1 VRSPDLGRLPLRI
14 RLVCAVMLA
23 GFALLAI
30 RAGHLTVVETR
41 GADRGFEQWEAEIHI
56 PPARGFVVDREE
68 AELAVSVTAPS
79 VYVRPRALAD
89 RRDAARQLARVL
101 GVSAAVLE
109 KRFDPR
115 HPWVHAAR
123 WVTRAQARAV
133 EALELRGVGVFH
145 EPRRIH
151 PHRELAAH
159 VLGFANID
167 GVGVRGI
174 EQQEDAWLRG
184 RPVEAPVERDARR
197 RALALGDL
205 DPITSA
211 GGDVRLTLDAALQAE
226 VEASLQAG
234 VERAQ
239 GQGGIAILL
248 DPRSGEILALAER
261 PGFDPNDFRRVPYE
275 TTRSRALLDAVEPGS
290 TLKTFVVAAALEHGV
305 LDPHQ
310 VIDCEEGTWRVPG
323 RTLRDLHPQGLL
335 DPAGVLRESSNIG
348 AAKIGFLLGPERHH
362 EMLRRFGFGVPTGVG
377 FPEESSGL
385 LRSWQRWRPLDHA
398 TISFG
403 QGVSV
408 TPLQLASAMGAIAND
423 GLWLQPR
430 LVAARRRPREAW
442 QIVATGEP
450 RRVLRPEVARMV
462 RQMLEQVVGPEGTG
476 RRAGLAGV
484 RVAGKTGT
492 AQKLDPATGR
502 YSANSYLSWFVG
514 VAPAEEP
521 LLVGLVVID
530 EPRGKVRTGG
540 ALAAP
545 VFAEI
550 ATAHLARRGIVTHPE
565 PIAPPPAPVRV
576 ADAPA
581 SPAPE
586 AAATAPAAKSPG
598 PAPSGDRGAQ
608 RADGGRNAPR
618 TRTERNAAGPE
629 ERLLLPDLRG
639 MSRAEA
645 RALLAASAVGL
656 VASCDGRVVGQEP
669 DPGTI
674 LGSGAAV
681 RVWCESGGR
690 SGDAPL

>member
-14 RLVCAVMLA
+14 RLVCAGLLA
-23 GFALLAI
+23 GFVLLAV

-41 GADRGFEQWEAEIHI
+41 GADRGVEQWEAEIRI
-56 PPARGFVVDREE
+56 PPARGLVVDRED
-68 AELAVSVTAPS
+68 AELAISVTAPS
-79 VYVRPRALAD
+79 VYVTPRALTD
-89 RRDAARQLARVL
+89 PRDAARQLARVL
-101 GVSAAVLE
+101 GVSAARLE

-115 HPWVHAAR
+115 RPYVHAAR
-123 WVTRAQARAV
+123 WVTEAQARAV
-133 EALELRGVGVFH
+133 EALELAGVGVFH
-145 EPRRIH
+145 EPRRVH

-174 EQQEDAWLRG
+174 EQQEDGWLRG

-197 RALALGDL
+197 RALARGDL
-205 DPITSA
+205 DPSASA

-226 VEASLQAG
+226 VEASLAAG
-234 VERAQ
+234 VERAEAS
-239 GQGGIAILL
+239 GGIAILL
-248 DPRSGEILALAER
+248 DPRSGEILALAEQ
-261 PGFDPNDFRRVPYE
+261 PTFDPNHFREVPYAS
-275 TTRSRALLDAVEPGS
+275 TRSRALLDAVEPGS

-310 VIDCEEGTWRVPG
+310 VIDCEKGAWRVPG

-362 EMLRRFGFGVPTGVG
+362 DMLRRFGFGAPTGVG

-408 TPLQLASAMGAIAND
+408 TPLQLASAMGVIAND
-423 GLWLQPR
+423 GVWVRPR
-430 LVAARRRPREAW
+430 LVAARRRPRGAW
-442 QIVATGEP
+442 QPVAAETP
-450 RRVLRPEVARMV
+450 RRALRPEVARLV
-462 RQMLEQVVGPEGTG
+462 RQMLEQVVGPDGTG

-492 AQKLDPATGR
+492 AQKLDATGR
-502 YSANSYLSWFVG
+502 YSAKSYLSWFVG

-550 ATAHLARRGIVTHPE
+550 ATAHLARHGIVTEPA
-565 PIAPPPAPVRV
+565 PIAPAPAPVRV

-581 SPAPE
+581 
-586 AAATAPAAKSPG
+586 ATTAAPAAPVPGDSSERDAHSPG
-598 PAPSGDRGAQ
+598 SE
-608 RADGGRNAPR
+608 RNAPR
-618 TRTERNAAGPE
+618 AESGRNAAGPE

-639 MSRAEA
+639 MSRAQA
-645 RALLAASAVGL
+645 RRLLAESAVAL
-656 VASCDGRVVGQEP
+656 VASCEGRVVGQEP
-669 DPGTI
+669 VPGTI

-681 RVWCESGGR
+681 RVWCEPGGR

>member
-1 VRSPDLGRLPLRI
+1 MRSPDLGRLPLRI
-14 RLVCAVMLA
+14 RLVCAALLV
-23 GFALLAI
+23 GFALLAV

-41 GADRGFEQWEAEIHI
+41 GADRGAEQKEAEIHI
-56 PPARGFVVDREE
+56 PPARGLVVDRGG
-68 AELAVSVTAPS
+68 AELAISVTAPS
-79 VYVRPRALAD
+79 VYVTPRALPD
-89 RRDAARQLARVL
+89 RRSAAQQLAKLL
-101 GVSAAVLE
+101 GVSAARLE

-115 HPWVHAAR
+115 RPYVHAAR
-123 WVTRAQARAV
+123 WVTEAQARAV
-133 EALELRGVGVFH
+133 EALDLPGVGVFH
-145 EPRRIH
+145 EPRRVH
-151 PHRELAAH
+151 PHHELAAH

-184 RPVEAPVERDARR
+184 RPVEVPVERDARR
-197 RALALGDL
+197 RALARGDL
-205 DPITSA
+205 DPSTSA

-226 VEASLQAG
+226 VEASLAAG
-234 VERAQ
+234 VERADAR
-239 GQGGIAILL
+239 GGIAILL
-248 DPRSGEILALAER
+248 DPRSGEILAVAEQ
-261 PGFDPNDFRRVPYE
+261 PTFDPNQFREVPYAS
-275 TTRSRALLDAVEPGS
+275 TRSRALLDAVEPGS

-310 VIDCEEGTWRVPG
+310 VIDCEEGAWRVPG

-348 AAKIGFLLGPERHH
+348 AAKIGFLLGAERHH
-362 EMLRRFGFGVPTGVG
+362 DMLRRFGFGAPTGVG

-385 LRSWQRWRPLDHA
+385 LRTWQRWRPLDHA

-423 GLWLQPR
+423 GLWVRPR

-442 QIVATGEP
+442 QGVAPGEP
-450 RRVLRPEVARMV
+450 RRALRPEVARMV

-492 AQKLDPATGR
+492 AQKLDAATGR
-502 YSANSYLSWFVG
+502 YSAKSYLSWFVG
-514 VAPAEEP
+514 IAPAEEP

-550 ATAHLARRGIVTHPE
+550 ATAHLARHGIVTEPA
-565 PIAPPPAPVRV
+565 PIAPAPAPVRV
-576 ADAPA
+576 ADAPDA
-581 SPAPE
+581 SAS
-586 AAATAPAAKSPG
+586 ATTAPAPTA
-598 PAPSGDRGAQ
+598 PAPDRSREQ
-608 RADGGRNAPR
+608 DAPR
-618 TRTERNAAGPE
+618 TEIEPNAVGPE

-639 MSRAEA
+639 MSRAQA
-645 RALLAASAVGL
+645 RRLLAASAVAL

-674 LGSGAAV
+674 LDSGAAV
-681 RVWCESGGR
+681 RVWCEPGGR

>member
-1 VRSPDLGRLPLRI
+1 V
-14 RLVCAVMLA
+14 VCAGLAA
-23 GFALLAI
+23 GFALLAV
-30 RAGHLTVVETR
+30 RAGHLCMVDDR
-41 GADRGFEQWEAEIHI
+41 GAHRGESQTQAEILI
-56 PPARGFVVDREE
+56 PPARGEVADRSG
-68 AELAVSVTAPS
+68 AELAVSVEAPS
-79 VYVRPRALAD
+79 VYVTPQALSD
-89 RRDAARQLARVL
+89 RRAAAQQLARLL
-101 GVSAAVLE
+101 GTSAAALE
-109 KRFDPR
+109 KRLDPKR
-115 HPWVHAAR
+115 PYVLVAR
-123 WVTRAQARAV
+123 WVSDAQARAV
-133 EALELRGVGVFH
+133 TALGLPGVGVFH
-145 EPRRIH
+145 EPRRVH
-151 PHRELAAH
+151 PHHELAAH

-184 RPVEAPVERDARR
+184 RPVEASVERDARR
-197 RALALGDL
+197 RALARGDL
-205 DPITSA
+205 DPSASA

-226 VEASLQAG
+226 VEAHLQKG
-234 VERAQ
+234 VEAANAR
-239 GQGGIAILL
+239 GGIAILL

-261 PGFDPNDFRRVPYE
+261 PSFDPNDFRRVPYE

-290 TLKTFVVAAALEHGV
+290 TFKTFVVAAALEHGA

-310 VIDCEEGTWRVPG
+310 IIDCEEGAWRVPG

-348 AAKIGFLLGPERHH
+348 AAKIGFLLGPELHH
-362 EMLRRFGFGVPTGVG
+362 ETLRRFGFGEPTGVG
-377 FPEESSGL
+377 FPEESAGL
-385 LRSWQRWRPLDHA
+385 LRSWRRWRPLDHA

-423 GLWLQPR
+423 GLWVRPR
-430 LVAARRRPREAW
+430 LVAARKRPREAW
-442 QIVATGEP
+442 QTPAPEAP
-450 RRVLRPEVARMV
+450 RRAVRPEVARMV
-462 RQMLEQVVGPEGTG
+462 RQMLEEVVGPEGTG

-492 AQKLDPATGR
+492 AQKLDVATGR
-502 YSANSYLSWFVG
+502 YSAKSYLAWFVG
-514 VAPAEEP
+514 IAPAEDP

-530 EPRGKVRTGG
+530 EPRGSVRTGG

-550 ATAHLARRGIVTHPE
+550 ATAHLARHGIVTHPE
-565 PIAPPPAPVRV
+565 PIAPLPAPVRV
-576 ADAPA
+576 ADDAAEGTPAPA
-581 SPAPE
+581 PAPKPE
-586 AAATAPAAKSPG
+586 SRSP
-598 PAPSGDRGAQ
+598 
-608 RADGGRNAPR
+608 
-618 TRTERNAAGPE
+618 

-645 RALLAASAVGL
+645 RLALGSDVVL
-656 VASCDGRVVGQEP
+656 VASCEGRVVEQEP

-681 RVWCESGGR
+681 RVWCESGGG